1 MTKYV
6 LENQRHR
13 IDASIEAKEKDSLWV
28 CKISLSTLGTRE
40 STTRAKGFLHLPVA
54 INDALQFLDERA
66 ASLPDAERQVITL
79 WLRQTNRQAWA
90 GITDE
95 QRDLMY
101 QEEHK
106 FRLGRK

>member
-13 IDASIEAKEKDSLWV
+13 IYASIEAREKDSLWV
-28 CKISLSTLGTRE
+28 CKITLSTAGTRQ
-40 STTRAKGFLHLPVA
+40 STTGAKGFLHLPVA

-90 GITDE
+90 GISDE

-106 FRLGRK
+106 FRLRRK